1 MLFSSHTNYI
11 FDDSEPSFEKTRVE
25 QHLDLYLPLDNGEN
39 IIFEFFVCLYLDVCY
54 IFLETMEK
62 LGVVKES

>member
-25 QHLDLYLPLDNGEN
+25 QHLDLYLPLHYGEN
-39 IIFEFFVCLYLDVCY
+39 TIFEFFVYLYLDVCY
-54 IFLETMEK
+54 TFHETMKK